1 MCSRICRV
9 NSGGLEVIR
18 WMIINA
24 FLTTFLATLP
34 GGVAKAW
41 DSSELLVS
49 AWGEKTENWS
59 KIQTSNVPVYG
70 LLIKDGKAYRFARFS
85 TVPDPSQ
92 AWVHLPSRR
101 PTWNTHT
108 RYCAYRLFG
117 RRTCPR
123 YAPNQLMDRDLS
135 VIGATI
141 GGLLSLGLVP
151 LTQGVGA
158 SFEFEEK
165 AYQRAVAEAL
175 KNSHID
181 AAALEELSS
190 AWKIL
195 KTREAEGARLVDTA
209 TYNVTVKGTGN
220 GALKDVSAKG
230 LVEPVLQYPWIGQN
244 GLSTDTFKIFHDN
257 IKAMAEKFK
266 NKPLNDFVPLTSV
279 CPGKRGQRVVAEAA
293 CVQTVVK
300 WERSSI
306 VVTGSMEVKKWKL
319 VTPRFV
325 RFSNSDLNVD
335 YDQGMVTFT
344 NKMSKTTDVVSV
356 SLNFF
361 GKSAGAR
368 LAGRRLQSLS
378 SGRFV
383 GFVNNGS
390 IRDIEEGMP
399 VVAPEALEE
408 EVRILARADY
418 LVGLLTMK
426 DFSVGHELTGSE
438 LIRSE
443 LEQLQEVGKPLPVSI
458 LDREYVAYVLK

>member
-1 MCSRICRV
+1 MIR
-9 NSGGLEVIR
+9 LMVIS
-18 WMIINA
+18 A
-24 FLTTFLATLP
+24 FLTTLLVILP
-34 GGVAKAW
+34 GGVARAW

-49 AWGEKTENWS
+49 AWGEKTDNWS

-70 LLIKDGKAYRFARFS
+70 LLMREGKLYRFARFS

-101 PTWNTHT
+101 PTWSTYT
-108 RYCAYRLFG
+108 RYCAYRLVG
-117 RRTCPR
+117 QRTCPR
-123 YAPNQLMDRDLS
+123 YAPNQFMDRDLS
-135 VIGATI
+135 AIGATI

-181 AAALEELSS
+181 ALALEELSS
-190 AWKIL
+190 AWKVL
-195 KTREAEGARLVDTA
+195 KAREAEGAKLVDTA
-209 TYNVTVKGTGN
+209 NYNVAVKGTGN

-230 LVEPVLQYPWIGQN
+230 LVEPVLHYPWISQE
-244 GLSTDTFKIFHDN
+244 GLSADTFN
-257 IKAMAEKFK
+257 ILHANIMDMAEKFK
-266 NKPLNDFVPLTSV
+266 NKPLSEFVPLTSV
-279 CPGKRGQRVVAEAA
+279 CPGKRGERVVAEAECIHA
-293 CVQTVVK
+293 VAR
-300 WERSSI
+300 WEKSSSI
-306 VVTGSMEVKKWKL
+306 VVAGSMEVKKWKL

-344 NKMSKTTDVVSV
+344 NKMSKTTDVISV

-383 GFVNNGS
+383 GFLNNGS
-390 IRDIEEGMP
+390 VREIEEGMP
-399 VVAPEALEE
+399 LVAPEALEE

-418 LVGLLTMK
+418 LVGLLTMRE
-426 DFSVGHELTGSE
+426 FSVAHEFTGSD

-443 LEQLQEVGKPLPVSI
+443 LEQLQEVGRPLPVSI